1 MEHSLNC
8 ETMWRFLF
16 RGLGGIFALAQIWVC
31 PIAMTAKADDTFLP
45 IQLDYLGEYVLPNR
59 VAGDVIPI
67 GGLSGISYDAQQD
80 VFYAISDDR
89 SELGPARFYQLKLW
103 FDQTPQIVDIQ
114 VQQTILL
121 KNQAGDTYPQG
132 VLDPEGIWLSPWGMA
147 WISSEGVAKQAIPP
161 FLHEVDRRTGELMRS
176 LPFPDYYN
184 PQLTDDDQTIVQGVR
199 DNEAFESLTGVMS
212 QTGKTTLFAATE
224 YALAQ
229 DADDDPKYGAPTRV
243 LRYVV
248 ERDQAQLDGEYVY
261 QLDLRPFGAIYHGL
275 VDLMAIDEER
285 LLSLERS
292 YGRNGLTVKLFQLT
306 LDGATAFSEMPTIKG
321 QAIVPIRKQLLLN
334 LQDLGIPLDN
344 YESVILGPKLSD
356 ASQSLIIVSDNN
368 FNPNQRNSF
377 LLFRIDGLP

>member
-1 MEHSLNC
+1 
-8 ETMWRFLF
+8 MWSFLL
-16 RGLGGIFALAQIWVC
+16 RGLGGIFALTQIWVY
-31 PIAMTAKADDTFLP
+31 PIAMTANADDTFLP
-45 IQLDYLGEYVLPNR
+45 LQLDYLGEYVLPDQ
-59 VAGDVIPI
+59 VAGEVIPI

-89 SELGPARFYQLKLW
+89 SDFAPARFYQLKLW

-132 VLDPEGIWLSPWGMA
+132 VLDPEGIWLSPWGTA

-161 FLHEVDRRTGELMRS
+161 FLHEVDRRTGELLRS

-184 PQLTDDDQTIVQGVR
+184 PQLATGDQMIVQGVR
-199 DNEAFESLTGVMS
+199 DNEAFESLTGVTN

-224 YALAQ
+224 YALSQ
-229 DADDDPKYGAPTRV
+229 DAGDDTKYGAPARV
-243 LRYVV
+243 LRYVI
-248 ERDQAQLDGEYVY
+248 EQDQTQLAGEYIY
-261 QLDLRPFGAIYHGL
+261 QLDLRPFGAFNHGL
-275 VDLMAIDEER
+275 VDLMAIDERR

-292 YGRNGLTVKLFQLT
+292 YGRNGFTLKLFQVT
-306 LDGATAFSEMPTIKG
+306 LDGATEFSAMPTLKG

-344 YESVILGPKLSD
+344 YEGVILGPKLSD

-377 LLFRIDGLP
+377 LLFRITGLP